1 MRLPTTPVRRNLRD
15 LQTQIDDLGRAHH
28 ATAMAV
34 TELRRVTGHSGEI
47 NLPAALSVALDLIV
61 SLQAELDD
69 TRRRLV
75 AQESR
80 TGHAATALE
89 ELEQRHAVL
98 SRIVEVQLAN
108 SAEVVNGAERA

>member
-15 LQTQIDDLGRAHH
+15 LQTQIDNLGRAHH
-28 ATAMAV
+28 VTAMAV
-34 TELRRVTGHSGEI
+34 TELRGGHRGGI
-47 NLPAALSVALDLIV
+47 DLPAALSAALDLIV

-80 TGHAATALE
+80 TGHTVGALE
-89 ELEQRHAVL
+89 ELEQRYVVL
-98 SRIVEVQLAN
+98 SRMVEAQLAT
-108 SAEVVNGAERA
+108 SADVVNGVERA